1 MNEIEGS
8 WFDGGSSRR
17 RGARLRWGSGALALL
32 PEEGG
37 RISIDP
43 QRLQMSSPLPGA
55 PTRLSWGGEDSFV
68 TMDETGVAAMRRDLA
83 LGGGWL
89 SRLENRM
96 SVAVGG
102 GMLCVSLLVA
112 FAFWGVPAIAARA
125 AFLLPV
131 EVSDDLG
138 DLLLGELESWLPP
151 SELTEARQ
159 AGLVRYFTSRDETDA
174 SPRVEFRASEI
185 IGANALTLSAT
196 TVAFTDDLVM
206 LAENDQELLAV
217 YFHELGHAELRHVEQ
232 KVLTASAW
240 LVMFALF
247 TGDIGVVGDLL
258 LGSVLLGPALGPFSR
273 ALEREADAFA
283 VERLLAAGESPE
295 AMISILEKLEAQSG
309 LVVSVNGTA
318 SDENGSNRDDP
329 APDAA
334 ISEAEITVSE
344 NTDEGF
350 LLRLLDIIA
359 SHPPTTERI
368 QYIESRI
375 AD

>member
-17 RGARLRWGSGALALL
+17 RAARLRWGSGALALL

-43 QRLQMSSPLPGA
+43 QRLQLSSPLPGA
-55 PTRLSWGGEDSFV
+55 PTRLSWGCEGGFV
-68 TMDETGVAAMRRDLA
+68 TMDEAGIAAMRRDLA

-89 SRLENRM
+89 GRLENNM
-96 SVAVGG
+96 SVALGAG
-102 GMLCVSLLVA
+102 LLCISLLA
-112 FAFWGVPAIAARA
+112 GFAFWGVPSIAARA
-125 AFLLPV
+125 AFLLPE

-138 DLLLGELESWLPP
+138 DLLLEELAPWLPP
-151 SELTEARQ
+151 SELPAARQ
-159 AGLVRYFTSRDETDA
+159 AGLVRYFTSRDESDA
-174 SPRVEFRASEI
+174 SPKVEFRASEI

-196 TVAFTDDLVM
+196 TVAFTDELVM
-206 LAENDQELLAV
+206 LAENDEELLAV

-240 LVMFALF
+240 LVMFALL

-258 LGSVLLGPALGPFSR
+258 LSSVLLGPALGPFSR

-283 VERLLAAGESPE
+283 VERLLVAGESPG
-295 AMISILEKLEAQSG
+295 AMIGILEKLEAQSR
-309 LVVSVNGTA
+309 LVVSVSEADSGENV
-318 SDENGSNRDDP
+318 SDRDDP
-329 APDAA
+329 APAAA
-334 ISEAEITVSE
+334 ISEAEATVPE
-344 NTDEGF
+344 DTDEGF
-350 LLRLLDIIA
+350 LLRLLDVIA
-359 SHPPTTERI
+359 SHPTTEERI
-368 QYIESRI
+368 EYIESRI

>member
-8 WFDGGSSRR
+8 WYDGGSSRR

-32 PEEGG
+32 PEEGD

-43 QRLQMSSPLPGA
+43 QRLRMSSSLPGA

-68 TMDETGVAAMRRDLA
+68 TMDDAGVAAMRRGLA

-96 SVAVGG
+96 SIALGAGV
-102 GMLCVSLLVA
+102 LCVSLLAA
-112 FAFWGVPAIAARA
+112 FAFRGVPAIAARA
-125 AFLLPV
+125 ALLLPV

-151 SELTEARQ
+151 SELPAARQ
-159 AGLVRYFTSRDETDA
+159 AELIRYFTSRDESGA
-174 SPRVEFRASEI
+174 PPRVEFRASEI

-196 TVAFTDDLVM
+196 TVAFTDELVL
-206 LAENDQELLAV
+206 LADNDRELLAV

-240 LVMFALF
+240 LVMFALL

-258 LGSVLLGPALGPFSR
+258 LSSVLLGPALGPFSR

-295 AMISILEKLEAQSG
+295 AMIGILEKLEAQSR
-309 LVVSVNGTA
+309 LVVSVNGA
-318 SDENGSNRDDP
+318 DSGENDPDRDDP

-334 ISEAEITVSE
+334 ISEAGATVPE
-344 NTDEGF
+344 DTDEGF

-359 SHPPTTERI
+359 SHPPTEERI
-368 QYIESRI
+368 EYIESRI